1 MSFLRYGAW
10 LRQAHGVKP
19 QDIVAMDF
27 ENSDIF
33 VFLWMGIW
41 SIGAKPAFMNYNLS
55 GPTLTHCVKTSNA
68 SLLLVDP
75 NVASN
80 VTDDVRKDLSHVR
93 IVELN
98 PGLEREILSTE
109 PQRRPDSERTEE
121 FGHGLAILI
130 YTSGTTGMPKPA
142 IAMPLYHSSAAILGL
157 LNTLEAGKTIAI
169 GRKFSATRFWDD
181 VRAAD
186 ASIIQYVGEMCRYLL
201 KAPVQT
207 EKDTGENLD
216 KKHRVRTAFGN
227 GLRPDVWAEFKER
240 FGIDAIG
247 EFYAATE
254 APLGTFNFSRNDFT
268 MGAVGRNGW
277 LYDAVMSFGGDAWFR
292 TGDLVIWD
300 KDGRVFFADRI
311 GDTFRWKSENVS
323 TAEVGQILG
332 SHPAVHEAN
341 VYGVQ
346 LPHHDGRAGCAAI
359 VVDGVDPS
367 KVDLDTVY
375 WLQDR
380 EYVPFRE
387 KDWKMIVEGAA
398 KL

>member
-1 MSFLRYGAW
+1 
-10 LRQAHGVKP
+10 
-19 QDIVAMDF
+19 
-27 ENSDIF
+27 
-33 VFLWMGIW
+33 
-41 SIGAKPAFMNYNLS
+41 
-55 GPTLTHCVKTSNA
+55 
-68 SLLLVDP
+68 
-75 NVASN
+75 
-80 VTDDVRKDLSHVR
+80 
-93 IVELN
+93 
-98 PGLEREILSTE
+98 
-109 PQRRPDSERTEE
+109 
-121 FGHGLAILI
+121 
-130 YTSGTTGMPKPA
+130 
-142 IAMPLYHSSAAILGL
+142 MPLYHSSAAILGL
-157 LNTLEAGKTIAI
+157 LNTLEAGRTIAI

-277 LYDAVMSFGGDAWFR
+277 LYDAVMSFGVALVEVDMDLDAPWRDPKSGFCKKVAPGQPGEMLFKLPKDTETKFQGYYNNSKATGSKILRDVFSKGDAWFR

-359 VVDGVDPS
+359 VVDGSPDDVLFRSIGEHVSRSLPSYARPIFLRLMPEMQTTGTHKHQKHNLRTEGVDPS
-367 KVDLDTVY
+367 KVDLNTVY

>member
-1 MSFLRYGAW
+1 MRDRLSPFYVLESNAKGSSTAHIPFLKFEGKVYTYAQTYDIVLRYGAW

-142 IAMPLYHSSAAILGL
+142 IVSWSKCISGAGFVSRWLGWRPGDVFYTVSLHKTSPLRLHSPLENLPFASVL
-157 LNTLEAGKTIAI
+157 LPP
-169 GRKFSATRFWDD
+169 FSALFYLPCSWLDPIIPCLLALASLLLTNR
-181 VRAAD
+181 VSTGD
-186 ASIIQYVGEMCRYLL
+186 ASIPQLSRHSGS
-201 KAPVQT
+201 P
-207 EKDTGENLD
+207 
-216 KKHRVRTAFGN
+216 KH
-227 GLRPDVWAEFKER
+227 
-240 FGIDAIG
+240 
-247 EFYAATE
+247 
-254 APLGTFNFSRNDFT
+254 S
-268 MGAVGRNGW
+268 
-277 LYDAVMSFGGDAWFR
+277 
-292 TGDLVIWD
+292 
-300 KDGRVFFADRI
+300 
-311 GDTFRWKSENVS
+311 
-323 TAEVGQILG
+323 
-332 SHPAVHEAN
+332 
-341 VYGVQ
+341 
-346 LPHHDGRAGCAAI
+346 
-359 VVDGVDPS
+359 
-367 KVDLDTVY
+367 
-375 WLQDR
+375 
-380 EYVPFRE
+380 
-387 KDWKMIVEGAA
+387 
-398 KL
+398 